1 MNYEKPWTWTREMM
15 IDRYKNKVLRWGEIE
30 IEWKKIPTS
39 FDQKVMLF
47 VEDSPKSMR
56 RRMTRRKTLPDSEA
70 GLEVDEAELLLVEE
84 PHSCPPSP
92 WFGSIEVWL
101 LVEDDG
107 G

>member
-1 MNYEKPWTWTREMM
+1 MK
-15 IDRYKNKVLRWGEIE
+15 E

-39 FDQKVMLF
+39 FDQKVMMF

-70 GLEVDEAELLLVEE
+70 GLEVDEGELLLVEE

-101 LVEDDG
+101 LVEDEG